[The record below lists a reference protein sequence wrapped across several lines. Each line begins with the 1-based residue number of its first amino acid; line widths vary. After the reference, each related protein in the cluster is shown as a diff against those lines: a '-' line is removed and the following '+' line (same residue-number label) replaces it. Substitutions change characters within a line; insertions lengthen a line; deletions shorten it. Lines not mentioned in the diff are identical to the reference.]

1 MHKREPRL
9 INYIAYGSNDFLGA
23 GAMALMAAWLLYFY
37 TTFCGLSPVE
47 ATSIFA
53 IARVV
58 DAIASP
64 LMGYLTD
71 NFHRTRLGRR
81 FGRRKFFIMI
91 AIPLVMCYALIWV
104 SGMNYWYYLLSYVLF
119 ELVYSMVLVPYET
132 LAAEMSPDFK
142 VKAKFAGARIL
153 TGQVSAIAAGF
164 LPGRL
169 VEALGKDSP
178 MTFFYAGLIFASIF
192 VCVVSLLYAFTWER
206 PYEEIIENE
215 DDSRLGFGQSMKK
228 LVVDLSSTFRIRAF
242 RQHLG
247 MYLGGYISQDTFN
260 AVFTY
265 FIVFALASDAKHA
278 SNLLGVMAIVQFI
291 AVSIF
296 IPLCLRINA
305 APAYRI
311 AVSLFGLAV
320 VGYFV
325 LYMNMPAAIGALLY
339 IPTVIAGLGRGGLNY
354 IPWNTYNYMADVD
367 QIVTGRRREG
377 IFAGVMTFVR
387 KASQAGAVM
396 IVGLIL
402 QASGFVSGQ
411 SAQSPQTIA
420 MIVNV
425 MLYVTLAILATGFL
439 ISLRFRLTRQ
449 THAVLMA
456 EIEHLKQG
464 ARTPSSQAA
473 RETVEALSGWR
484 YEQLWGNNSVGF
496 RSAPAMVVAE
506 TRGAGSPA

>member
-1 MHKREPRL
+1 MEPRKIRL
-9 INYIAYGSNDFLGA
+9 INYVAYGSNDFLGA

-37 TTFCGLSPVE
+37 TTFCGLTPVE

-64 LMGYLTD
+64 LMGYITD
-71 NFHRTRLGRR
+71 NFHRTWLGRR

-91 AIPLVMCYALIWV
+91 AIPLVMSYSLIWV
-104 SGMNYWYYLLSYVLF
+104 SGMHYWYYLLTYVFF

-142 VKAKFAGARIL
+142 IKAKFAGARIL
-153 TGQVSAIAAGF
+153 TGQVSAIVAGF

-169 VEALGKDSP
+169 IEALGKDSP
-178 MTFFYAGLIFASIF
+178 MTFFYAGLIFALIF
-192 VCVVSLLYAFTWER
+192 VCVVSLLYTFTWER
-206 PYEEIIENE
+206 PYEEIVANE
-215 DDSRLGFGQSMKK
+215 DKESLTLGQSMKK
-228 LVVDLSSTFRIRAF
+228 LFVDLSSTLRIRAF

-265 FIVFALASDAKHA
+265 FVIFALASDATHA
-278 SNLLGVMAIVQFI
+278 SNLLGTMAIVQFFS
-291 AVSIF
+291 VSVF
-296 IPLCLRINA
+296 IPLCLRISA

-311 AVSLFGLAV
+311 AVSLFGLAI
-320 VGYFV
+320 VGFYV
-325 LYMNMPAAIGALLY
+325 LYLQMPAEIGALLY
-339 IPTVIAGLGRGGLNY
+339 LPTIVAGLGRGGLNY

-367 QIVTGRRREG
+367 QIVTAQRREG

-402 QASGFVSGQ
+402 QSSGFVSGQ
-411 SAQSPQTIA
+411 AAQSPQTVA
-420 MIVNV
+420 TIVHI
-425 MLYVTLAILATGFL
+425 MLYVTIAILVIGFL
-439 ISLRFRLTRQ
+439 ISLRFRLTRE
-449 THAVLMA
+449 THGVLMN

-464 ARTPSSQAA
+464 GRAPTSERN
-473 RETVEALSGWR
+473 REIVERLSGWR
-484 YEQLWGNNSVGF
+484 YEQLWGNNPVGY
-496 RSAPAMVVAE
+496 RSSTEAPVSAASE
-506 TRGAGSPA
+506 ARGTV

>member
-1 MHKREPRL
+1 MQKREIKF

-37 TTFCGLSPVE
+37 TTFCGLSPLQ

-64 LMGYLTD
+64 VMGFISD
-71 NFHRTRLGRR
+71 NFHHTWLGKR

-91 AIPLVMCYALIWV
+91 GIPLVLWYSLIWV
-104 SGMNYWYYLLSYVLF
+104 SGMNYWYYLLTYIGF
-119 ELVYSMVLVPYET
+119 ELIYSMVLVPYET

-142 VKAKFAGARIL
+142 IKAKFAGARIL
-153 TGQVSAIAAGF
+153 TGQISAIVAGF

-178 MTFFYAGLIFASIF
+178 MTFFYAGLIFALIF
-192 VCVVSLLYAFTWER
+192 VCVVSALYFFTWER
-206 PYEEIIENE
+206 PYDEIVANE
-215 DDSRLGFGQSMKK
+215 SKTRLTLGQAMKK
-228 LVVDLSSTFRIRAF
+228 VFVDLSSTLRIRSF
-242 RQHLG
+242 RHHLG

-265 FIVFALASDAKHA
+265 FVIFALASDAKLA
-278 SNLLGVMAIVQFI
+278 SNLMGVMAVVQLV
-291 AVSIF
+291 AVSCF

-311 AVSLFGLAV
+311 AILLFSLGV
-320 VGYFV
+320 IGYFV
-325 LYMNMPAAIGALLY
+325 LYTQMPAQMAILLY
-339 IPTVIAGLGRGGLNY
+339 IPTVLAGLGRGGLNY

-367 QIVTGRRREG
+367 QIVTGQRREG

-396 IVGLIL
+396 IVGFIL
-402 QASGFVSGQ
+402 QEAGFRSGQ
-411 SAQSPQTIA
+411 TAQSPETISA
-420 MIVNV
+420 IVNI
-425 MLYVTLAILATGFL
+425 MLYVTLGIMVLGTL
-439 ISLRFRLTRQ
+439 VSLRFRLTKD
-449 THAVLMA
+449 THARLMT

-464 ARTPSSQAA
+464 GKEPSSEEN
-473 RETVEALSGWR
+473 RGVVEALSGWK
-484 YEQLWGNNSVGF
+484 YETLWGNNSVGY
-496 RSAPAMVVAE
+496 
-506 TRGAGSPA
+506 RGR